1 MVSVR
6 EIRRQAV
13 RKFRC
18 PRCGKPVTQTI
29 TFTRTPSL
37 FDVNASGRPKTTAGY
52 RAELAAEARA
62 WEQATELCD
71 RCAGARTKVT
81 T

>member
-18 PRCGKPVTQTI
+18 PRCGKPVT
-29 TFTRTPSL
+29 FTRTPSL
-37 FDVNASGRPKTTAGY
+37 FDVNASGRPKTTADY

-71 RCAGARTKVT
+71 RCAGARTKVRT
-81 T
+81 